1 MVMGEDCF
9 ALQRDVHT
17 KGKSTRQSDAVVQ
30 RVAPRMSPLATTC
43 DCHERTFCYV
53 GISSTGP

>member
-30 RVAPRMSPLATTC
+30 RVAPRMSPQAK
-43 DCHERTFCYV
+43 F
-53 GISSTGP
+53 S